1 MAYAARKANVARVRG
16 PQCAAGCP
24 FNGYPGVNR
33 KMWKPMEKSQEDDIQ
48 MVGFP
53 HLCHIV
59 SLPEGTVYCWTC
71 WTMLNTILVAFFRK
85 RYPICFG
92 DSNLEVTS
100 WLKASCFGVPRRPVV
115 PQMTCCFWRTHPHLT
130 TWCRIFEEIGAAQ
143 YLILEEYLRKS
154 EDIWWNSVLFCW
166 FPEAFRY

>member
-24 FNGYPGVNR
+24 FNGYPGVNQ
-33 KMWKPMEKSQEDDIQ
+33 KMWKPMGKPQEDDIQ

-59 SLPEGTVYCWTC
+59 SLPEGTVYCWT
-71 WTMLNTILVAFFRK
+71 MLNTILVAFLRK
-85 RYPICFG
+85 LYPICFG

-100 WLKASCFGVPRRPVV
+100 WRPVV
-115 PQMTCCFWRTHPHLT
+115 PQMTCCFWRTHLHLT
-130 TWCRIFEEIGAAQ
+130 TWCRIFEEIGAVQ
-143 YLILEEYLRKS
+143 YLIPEEYLRKS
-154 EDIWWNSVLFCW
+154 EDIWWNSVLFFW